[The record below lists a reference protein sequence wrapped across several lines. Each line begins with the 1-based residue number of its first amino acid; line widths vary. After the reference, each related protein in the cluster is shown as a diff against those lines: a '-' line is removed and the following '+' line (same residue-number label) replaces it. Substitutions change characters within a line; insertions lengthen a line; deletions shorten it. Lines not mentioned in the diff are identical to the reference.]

1 MEYGPVLLV
10 IFSLGMKPFADMTF
24 SYFNCL
30 YFHYC
35 HLLNIASIEFFFIVR
50 AKQDYFFFLQDIS
63 AYLKGCKFLPK
74 LNNEIYATRNSTYKE
89 RFASLETLV
98 LIMVS

>member
-1 MEYGPVLLV
+1 MGLFCLV